1 LWVLSIK
8 RKTLGGLYPSPNK
21 KEKFM
26 APNFLSKFKIIRYL
40 SDNIWPT
47 KKITPKQKLILA
59 SLIKIKKKKISLFG
73 QKLQAKR
80 ALSVLYGNLSFKQYK
95 TIKEKARALE
105 GKISNNFITLL
116 EKRLDSVVYR
126 MNICSTFQSS
136 KQLILHKKVFVNN
149 RLINIPSYSLEP
161 GDVIAIAINNTQM
174 FKSISIQS
182 KKNFDEK
189 KVCQT
194 KPLHLEINYKTLHA
208 IFLYPPQK
216 LLNSYQLNINLLTQ

>member
-1 LWVLSIK
+1 
-8 RKTLGGLYPSPNK
+8 
-21 KEKFM
+21 M
-26 APNFLSKFKIIRYL
+26 APNLLSKFKIIRYL

-47 KKITPKQKLILA
+47 RKITTKQKLILTN
-59 SLIKIKKKKISLFG
+59 LIKTKKKKVSPFG

-95 TIKEKARALE
+95 AIKQKAKALE

-116 EKRLDSVVYR
+116 EKRLDSIVYR

-149 RLINIPSYSLEP
+149 RLINIPSYCVEP
-161 GDVIAIAINNTQM
+161 GDIIAIAIDNTKM
-174 FKSISIQS
+174 FESIAIQS
-182 KKNFDEK
+182 KKLFDEG

-194 KPLHLEINYKTLHA
+194 KPLHLEMNYRTLQA